1 MSMHLCGPGLSTTST
16 KRKKSKPVT
25 ITAKLAEEFRTY
37 NKQMRRLG
45 LKEKTV
51 DEYIAY
57 KQGKSKYTPKII
69 KDPFKTETYRRSS
82 PVIPSGNGVGNGF
95 AKAPMQYSGARK
107 LIGIGTMHKS
117 NMVPIFEQ
125 SDAEEIAKMRR

>member
-25 ITAKLAEEFRTY
+25 VTAKLAEEFRIY

-57 KQGKSKYTPKII
+57 KQGKSKYTPKIV
-69 KDPFKTETYRRSS
+69 KDPFTPETYRRTS
-82 PVIPSGNGVGNGF
+82 PEIPSGNGVGNGF
-95 AKAPMQYSGARK
+95 VKPAMVYSGARK
-107 LIGIGTMHKS
+107 LIGVAVLHKS
-117 NMVPIFEQ
+117 CLQPVFSQ
-125 SDAEEIAKMRR
+125 QDAEDIARMRR